1 MRILSRQ
8 VVDMKDRLVR
18 SILASLDISGL
29 WHPEDSV
36 FVSSTSEQQALK
48 PSSPQPQKTILPTRI
63 SSLKSRLPSWAA
75 TKIQLNAK
83 LEVKTVELMR
93 HGGGRS

>member
-36 FVSSTSEQQALK
+36 FVQLNEGTTSPEAQL
-48 PSSPQPQKTILPTRI
+48 
-63 SSLKSRLPSWAA
+63 AA
-75 TKIQLNAK
+75 TKKNHLTDKNFE
-83 LEVKTVELMR
+83 LEVKTAKL
-93 HGGGRS
+93 GRNQNTA

>member
-36 FVSSTSEQQALK
+36 FVQLDEGTTSPEAQL
-48 PSSPQPQKTILPTRI
+48 
-63 SSLKSRLPSWAA
+63 AA
-75 TKIQLNAK
+75 TTKNHLTDKNFELEVNTAK
-83 LEVKTVELMR
+83 L
-93 HGGGRS
+93 GRNQNTA